1 MQRRRPAEMLLN
13 GLTRKCSSEHRRGRG
28 TLPRQNWKATPA
40 GAAQAARWS
49 VSELSET
56 AMQRRRP
63 AEMLLNGL
71 TRKCSSEHRRGRG
84 TLQRKVGKRLERRRG
99 PGICPVKK
107 VEVPGFEPGQTEPK
121 SVVLP
126 LHHTSIPACKYNNY
140 SHPRRHLRPLPP
152 DNMLKHSGKAALLRA
167 PLPDFPDTAARLAAH
182 RLALK
187 YELTSSEHSPE
198 RTPDTVTVLGCR
210 RDGEKRE
217 KPRLGSAAP

>member
-1 MQRRRPAEMLLN
+1 MKLFLK
-13 GLTRKCSSEHRRGRG
+13 LRKR
-28 TLPRQNWKATPA
+28 
-40 GAAQAARWS
+40 
-49 VSELSET
+49 
-56 AMQRRRP
+56 RRRP

-99 PGICPVKK
+99 RTSGAAERQRDVADIEAAETPGEGLPSRLAPERGCHEVTGVEKMRLLRKRRGPGICPVKK

-126 LHHTSIPACKYNNY
+126 LHHTSIPDCKYNNY

-167 PLPDFPDTAARLAAH
+167 PLPDFPNTASCL
-182 RLALK
+182 
-187 YELTSSEHSPE
+187 
-198 RTPDTVTVLGCR
+198 
-210 RDGEKRE
+210 
-217 KPRLGSAAP
+217 PRSIAWP

>member
-1 MQRRRPAEMLLN
+1 MKLFLKLRKQRRRPAEAPPN

-40 GAAQAARWS
+40 GAAQAARRS
-49 VSELSET
+49 VSKMSQT
-56 AMQRRRP
+56 SKQRRRP
-63 AEMLLNGL
+63 TEMLLNGL

-99 PGICPVKK
+99 PGICPVSIVTGLRWYACAASSTLRSK

-140 SHPRRHLRPLPP
+140 SV
-152 DNMLKHSGKAALLRA
+152 
-167 PLPDFPDTAARLAAH
+167 LPDTITTMRHD
-182 RLALK
+182 
-187 YELTSSEHSPE
+187 
-198 RTPDTVTVLGCR
+198 
-210 RDGEKRE
+210 
-217 KPRLGSAAP
+217 

>member
-1 MQRRRPAEMLLN
+1 
-13 GLTRKCSSEHRRGRG
+13 
-28 TLPRQNWKATPA
+28 
-40 GAAQAARWS
+40 
-49 VSELSET
+49 
-56 AMQRRRP
+56 
-63 AEMLLNGL
+63 MLLNGL

-84 TLQRKVGKRLERRRG
+84 TLQRKVGKRLPQGPQKRRGGASARCRRHRSSGDARRRHRRSRLAPERG
-99 PGICPVKK
+99 CHGVTGLRWYACAASSTLRSK

-126 LHHTSIPACKYNNY
+126 LHHTSIPDCKYNNY